1 MLVAGALA
9 LLIFVVVAI
18 GALLALDLRRTEHR
32 HWLDALKTWQQ
43 LIGSVL
49 GFLGAAGVLVLST
62 AISQDV
68 DRTKAIASAHAI
80 GLGLAY
86 EVQAMGVG
94 LKAALAVGQYDLTLA
109 NAGEKCAGYVQ
120 TLQDV
125 MVTSTPVYD
134 AVLPRMVDFGDT
146 NLHDFVTFYALYTNL
161 LRSLPTVIAKDCPDA
176 EHAGDWMAFM
186 VGQVEHIMSY
196 YASIAD
202 TYGIAGATTGVPQDA
217 PSSEAASQVSSTL
230 ASHSSSSSP

>member
-9 LLIFVVVAI
+9 LLIFVVAAI
-18 GALLALDLRRTEHR
+18 GALLALDLGRTEHR

-62 AISQDV
+62 AISQES
-68 DRTKAIASAHAI
+68 DRVKAINSAHAI

-94 LKAALAVGQYDLTLA
+94 LKAAQAVGQYDLTLP
-109 NAGEKCAGYVQ
+109 NPGEKCIGYAQ

-125 MVTSTPVYD
+125 MVPTTPVYD
-134 AVLPRMVDFGDT
+134 AVLPRMVDFGDV

-161 LRSLPTVIAKDCPDA
+161 QHALPTVVEKNCSDT
-176 EHAGDWMAFM
+176 EHAGDWLAFM
-186 VGQVEHIMSY
+186 VGQVENIMGF

-202 TYGIAGATTGVPQDA
+202 NYGIAGATTGVPQG
-217 PSSEAASQVSSTL
+217 SSSGTTSSSAASGQ
-230 ASHSSSSSP
+230 ASSSSP

>member
-1 MLVAGALA
+1 MLVVGAVA

-18 GALLALDLRRTEHR
+18 GALLALDLQRTEHR

-62 AISQDV
+62 AISQET
-68 DRTKAIASAHAI
+68 DRVKAANSAHAI

-86 EVQAMGVG
+86 EVQALGVG
-94 LKAALAVGQYDLTLA
+94 LKAAQAVGHYDLTLP
-109 NAGEKCAGYVQ
+109 NPGEKCIGYAQ

-125 MVTSTPVYD
+125 MVTNTPVYA
-134 AVLPRMVDFGDT
+134 AVLPRMVDFGDA

-161 LRSLPTVIAKDCPDA
+161 LHSLPTVIAKDCADTA
-176 EHAGDWMAFM
+176 HAGDWLGFM
-186 VGQVEHIMSY
+186 VSQVENIMGY

-202 TYGIAGATTGVPQDA
+202 TYGIANAQTGMPKDA
-217 PSSEAASQVSSTL
+217 PSSDPITSSASP
-230 ASHSSSSSP
+230 SSP

>member
-1 MLVAGALA
+1 MLVVGAVA

-18 GALLALDLRRTEHR
+18 AALLALDLQRTEHR

-62 AISQDV
+62 AISQET
-68 DRTKAIASAHAI
+68 DRVKAANSAHAI

-86 EVQAMGVG
+86 EVQAIGVG
-94 LKAALAVGQYDLTLA
+94 LKAAQAVGQYDLTLA
-109 NAGEKCAGYVQ
+109 NPGEKCVGYAE

-125 MVTSTPVYD
+125 MVTNTPVYA
-134 AVLPRMVDFGDT
+134 AVLPRMVDFGDA

-161 LRSLPTVIAKDCPDA
+161 LRSLPSVIAKDCPDT
-176 EHAGDWMAFM
+176 EHAGDWLAFM
-186 VGQVEHIMSY
+186 VGQVEHIMDY

-202 TYGIAGATTGVPQDA
+202 TYGIANAQTGVPQDA
-217 PSSEAASQVSSTL
+217 SSSAPVSSS
-230 ASHSSSSSP
+230 ASSSSP

>member
-9 LLIFVVVAI
+9 LLIFVVASI
-18 GALLALDLRRTEHR
+18 AALLALDLGRTEHR
-32 HWLDALKTWQQ
+32 HWLDALKSWQQ

-62 AISQDV
+62 AISQEA
-68 DRTKAIASAHAI
+68 DRTKATAAAHAI

-94 LKAALAVGQYDLTLA
+94 LKAAQQVGQYDMTLP
-109 NAGEKCAGYVQ
+109 NPGEKCVGYAQ
-120 TLQDV
+120 TLQQV
-125 MVTSTPVYD
+125 MVPTTPVYD

-146 NLHDFVTFYALYTNL
+146 NLHDFVTFYALYSNL
-161 LRSLPTVIAKDCPDA
+161 LRSLPTVMAQNCTDT
-176 EHAGDWMAFM
+176 EHATDWMGFM
-186 VGQVEHIMSY
+186 VGQVENAIGY

-202 TYGIAGATTGVPQDA
+202 NYRIAGATIGVTMA
-217 PSSEAASQVSSTL
+217 AASEAATST
-230 ASHSSSSSP
+230 APPTVGSSSSP

>member
-9 LLIFVVVAI
+9 LLIFVVAAI
-18 GALLALDLRRTEHR
+18 GALLALDLGRTEHR
-32 HWLDALKTWQQ
+32 HWLDALKSWQQ

-62 AISQDV
+62 AISQEN
-68 DRTKAIASAHAI
+68 DRTKAITSAHAI

-86 EVQAMGVG
+86 EVQAIGVG
-94 LKAALAVGQYDLTLA
+94 LKAAQAVGQYDMTLA
-109 NAGEKCAGYVQ
+109 NPGEKCVGYAQ

-134 AVLPRMVDFGDT
+134 AVLPRMVDFGDA
-146 NLHDFVTFYALYTNL
+146 NLHDFVTFYALYSNL
-161 LRSLPTVIAKDCPDA
+161 LRSLPTVIEKNCPDT
-176 EHAGDWMAFM
+176 EHASDWMAFL
-186 VGQVEHIMSY
+186 VGQVENIMGY

-202 TYGIAGATTGVPQDA
+202 NYGIAGATTGVPQEA
-217 PSSEAASQVSSTL
+217 SSSVPDN
-230 ASHSSSSSP
+230 HPSSSSP